1 MNKTTTTLDRVETT
15 LGHGTTRGSAE
26 ITPAPTPIVI
36 AAITDLR
43 AGSALMKSDTRLP
56 KSVYFESEQYGSWK
70 VLRGMDGFK
79 VERALFEAGW
89 HFFFMVPEISLGAVS
104 LNPNKALRTALKKLF
119 AAVEAKNF
127 NALEIVEITAKRF
140 LGLNYVTVVAHP
152 RHIKKS
158 PFLRDLNTYY
168 VARNLWNAKGIWRRR
183 SQIGSMRKG
192 I

>member
-1 MNKTTTTLDRVETT
+1 MTKTTKTLDRVETT
-15 LGHGTTRGSAE
+15 LGRGMIGGNAE
-26 ITPAPTPIVI
+26 ITPTPTPIVI

-43 AGSALMKSDTRLP
+43 AGSVLIKSDTCLP
-56 KSVYFESEQYGSWK
+56 KSVYFESEQYGPWK
-70 VLRGMDGFK
+70 VLPGVDGLT
-79 VERALFEAGW
+79 VEGALSEAGW
-89 HFFFMVPEISLGAVS
+89 HLFFMVPEIRLGAVS

-119 AAVEAKNF
+119 TAVEAKNF

>member
-1 MNKTTTTLDRVETT
+1 MFP
-15 LGHGTTRGSAE
+15 AE
-26 ITPAPTPIVI
+26 SGDEQVYAPPAMI
-36 AAITDLR
+36 R
-43 AGSALMKSDTRLP
+43 AT
-56 KSVYFESEQYGSWK
+56 
-70 VLRGMDGFK
+70 
-79 VERALFEAGW
+79 
-89 HFFFMVPEISLGAVS
+89 
-104 LNPNKALRTALKKLF
+104 
-119 AAVEAKNF
+119 AVEAKNF

>member
-56 KSVYFESEQYGSWK
+56 KSVYFECEQYGSWK

-79 VERALFEAGW
+79 IERA
-89 HFFFMVPEISLGAVS
+89 V
-104 LNPNKALRTALKKLF
+104 
-119 AAVEAKNF
+119 
-127 NALEIVEITAKRF
+127 
-140 LGLNYVTVVAHP
+140 
-152 RHIKKS
+152 
-158 PFLRDLNTYY
+158 
-168 VARNLWNAKGIWRRR
+168 
-183 SQIGSMRKG
+183 
-192 I
+192 